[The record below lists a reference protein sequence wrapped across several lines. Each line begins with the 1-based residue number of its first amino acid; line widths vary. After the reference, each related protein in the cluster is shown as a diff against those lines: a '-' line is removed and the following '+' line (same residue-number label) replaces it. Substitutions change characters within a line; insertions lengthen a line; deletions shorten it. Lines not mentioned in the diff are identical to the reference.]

1 MFTYL
6 TYLKSL
12 KKQKTARAV
21 WIIYLKLTIKDT
33 RTTNDI
39 LLALYS
45 TVDIAV
51 FEQVNASWVRETIV
65 SNNKFVSSNC
75 N

>member
-12 KKQKTARAV
+12 KKQKNTRAV

-65 SNNKFVSSNC
+65 SDNKFVSSNC

>member
-12 KKQKTARAV
+12 KKQKNTRAV
-21 WIIYLKLTIKDT
+21 WIIYLKLTITDT

>member
-12 KKQKTARAV
+12 KKQKNTRAV
-21 WIIYLKLTIKDT
+21 WIICLKLTIKDT

-39 LLALYS
+39 LLARYS
-45 TVDIAV
+45 TVNIAV
-51 FEQVNASWVRETIV
+51 FEQVNVSQVRETIV

>member
-12 KKQKTARAV
+12 KKQKNTRAV